1 MEEEPAK
8 EDEDDGI
15 DKVSQAGLENEALR
29 RRVDIGP
36 PIQGNEDAGPG
47 NIRPLPALLPD
58 PFQVGQELFLY
69 DEEKAEDRRPDNARG
84 QRVQRRQLPQQQP
97 ERRQDAPYGLT

>member
-1 MEEEPAK
+1 MEEKAAEK
-8 EDEDDGI
+8 DEDDRI
-15 DKVSQAGLENEALR
+15 DEIGQAGLENEALC
-29 RRVDIGP
+29 RRVNIRP
-36 PIQGNEDAGPG
+36 PVQGNEDTGPS

-97 ERRQDAPYGLT
+97 EGRQYAPDGLT